1 MNLRHAAALALVGWY
16 LIVPLVASDG
26 RVDASARLW
35 KWWKFQLDD
44 SAQECRT
51 FLSEFQQGPVTEA
64 EWEGSRRAAMN
75 SGIRQR
81 SILRNCRSD
90 FWIHF
95 VLMNTIL
102 GSRKSRMKPRYAAVL
117 DRTSFLL

>member
-16 LIVPLVASDG
+16 LIVPPVASDG

-64 EWEGSRRAAMN
+64 EWEGSRRAAME
-75 SGIRQR
+75 
-81 SILRNCRSD
+81 LRHTPTLNPEELQKRLLDSLCIEEHD
-90 FWIHF
+90 
-95 VLMNTIL
+95 
-102 GSRKSRMKPRYAAVL
+102 PRL
-117 DRTSFLL
+117 KEK